1 MFEEFSKL
9 TDKELIEEVKKAL
22 NVKDLQLLANELDI
36 PRPTLAKWSSTG
48 SISKNGTGRQYLMM
62 VLKYKNLENDLNS
75 CKKIVN
81 IETHDKLIDLIDVFI
96 KDIDKLRN

>member
-1 MFEEFSKL
+1 MFNEFSNL

-62 VLKYKNLENDLNS
+62 ILKYKKLENDLNS
-75 CKKIVN
+75 HIN
-81 IETHDKLIDLIDVFI
+81 THNKLFDTIDIFI
-96 KDIDKLRN
+96 NDINDLRN